1 MPMWMRQKQRQVK
14 AMESEP
20 ILRDAFDKWAL
31 GHGIFEFFTEAPWY
45 SETSPLLLDLEYFGN
60 RSGAKFCAPLI
71 KYYLEDGS
79 LSDIER
85 ETLAKI
91 IWLKYKTP
99 WERLWL
105 TNSVEYNPVYNYD
118 ITEDIQRDLE
128 TEESGEAKST
138 NQREMT
144 NNEELNI
151 TDVMKGSRYGFNSSS
166 ASPTDNTVE
175 EKSASDDETEAQ
187 KDTGE
192 SETSSNGTEAE
203 TTKTHRYGN
212 AGVTTSQKMVSEER
226 QLWLWNYFEAVF
238 KDIDEVLALD
248 IYDVCRV

>member
-1 MPMWMRQKQRQVK
+1 
-14 AMESEP
+14 MESEP
-20 ILRDAFDKWAL
+20 ILRDAFAGWAQ
-31 GHGIFEFFTEAPWY
+31 GVGIFEFFNEAPWLNDV
-45 SETSPLLLDLEYFGN
+45 TPLTLNLEYFGN
-60 RSGAKFCAPLI
+60 HSGAKFCSPI
-71 KYYLEDGS
+71 VKYYLEDDS
-79 LSDIER
+79 LSNAER
-85 ETLAKI
+85 KQLADI
-91 IWLKYKTP
+91 IWAKYKTP

-144 NNEELNI
+144 NSEELNV

-166 ASPTDNTVE
+166 ASPMDNSVE
-175 EKSASDDETEAQ
+175 EKSATDDETGAQ
-187 KDTGE
+187 TDTGT
-192 SETSSNGTEAE
+192 SETSNTGAEAE

-212 AGVTTSQKMVSEER
+212 AGVTTSQKMVNEER
-226 QLWLWNYFEAVF
+226 QLWLWNYFEAIF

>member
-1 MPMWMRQKQRQVK
+1 MG
-14 AMESEP
+14 SEP
-20 ILRDAFDKWAL
+20 ILRDAFAGWVQS
-31 GHGIFEFFTEAPWY
+31 HGIFEFFTEAPWY
-45 SETSPLLLDLEYFGN
+45 DEVSALLLDLEYFGN
-60 RSGAKFCAPLI
+60 HSGAKFCAPLV
-71 KYYLEDGS
+71 KYYLEDDT
-79 LSDIER
+79 LSDSER
-85 ETLAKI
+85 ETLANI
-91 IWLKYKTP
+91 IWAKYKTP

-144 NNEELNI
+144 NSEELNV

-166 ASPTDNTVE
+166 ASPTDTSVE

-187 KDTGE
+187 TDTGT
-192 SETSSNGTEAE
+192 SETSNTGAEAE

-212 AGVTTSQKMVSEER
+212 AGVTTSQKMVNEER

-248 IYDVCRV
+248 IYDACRV